1 MSIKTNFTI
10 DQGANFIYNIYLIDE
25 DGNIFDIDG
34 YTGAAQLRRTYTSS
48 NSVSM
53 NVSIDGAAGL
63 ISLTMNATTTSAL
76 SQLRYVYDL
85 EITANNVTSR
95 IVEGFVTVNPGVTR

>member
-1 MSIKTNFTI
+1 MSIKTNLTV

-25 DGNIFDIDG
+25 DGNVFDISD
-34 YTGAAQLRRTYTSS
+34 YTGSAQLRRTYTSS

-63 ISLTMNATTTSAL
+63 ISLTMNAATTSSL
-76 SQLRYVYDL
+76 NQLRYVYDL
-85 EITANNVTSR
+85 ELTANNTTSR
-95 IVEGFVTVNPGVTR
+95 IVEGFITVNPGVTR